1 MISDLDN
8 IVERL
13 LRQELVLFLG
23 DGIKGLERSPEL
35 PLNNRELSEYLA
47 AKFNYPRDESRELER
62 VAQYVSEIAGQDPL
76 YDELHRIYAPAFPP
90 NPLHSFLAGLPAR
103 LRERGIE
110 TRYQLILTM
119 NYDDSLERA
128 FQANNE
134 PYDLLTYKRVDTRGS
149 FIYFPHGAEP
159 IKIRAGSR
167 FSYSDFTRTI
177 IFKLLGGVNRVDPSL
192 DSFVITEED
201 YFDYLTDLRLLPA
214 PILEKLID
222 GTMLYLGCNTRAQAL
237 RVVLNRV
244 IERQPTRRRASWA
257 VQQAPQ
263 PIDRSFWERRDVRL
277 LDSSLTEF
285 LNTLN
290 SHIETRLPPPTEPPA
305 PNERETVRSAPAEY
319 VGSTDQAGLHR
330 LIETVVENSLDHV
343 AAGYC
348 DAIDVVIHDDNSLA
362 VTDNGVGFPV
372 ERTDT
377 DGKTPAE
384 LAMTRLSVLENL
396 FPKSQQALEEV
407 HQISLALV
415 NFLSESLHLEI
426 WRDGKVYAQ
435 DYIRGEPQ
443 SSLSQVGKTRRRGK
457 SITFKPD
464 PNIFGTSEISF
475 DQLSEYL
482 REQSQLF
489 SGLRITIK
497 DERGEPETTH
507 EFYYKTSRYFDALS
521 SSNYDDRFNAIR
533 SLTELGAGPLIS
545 KLFLETLAGN
555 EKRQDQS
562 GRQYPTAAE
571 ARQVI
576 GETLGRIGREELS
589 NIFVRLT
596 TDETPKVAEA
606 ARAALVQLGV
616 TGTTNPAMRNAYALI
631 IAIDDYDH
639 PALRLKYTVR
649 DAQRLAEV
657 LVDPKGCGYP
667 PENVKLLLNKQ
678 ATAKAIRASVN
689 ALIDRSIFD
698 EDATIVLYFGGHG
711 SRDGTDS
718 GTLNLIPADFSESNQ
733 ATYIS
738 ATELADYLSR
748 SVSSQN
754 LLILDCSYSGLF
766 HTVPQ
771 WALLASCRTDEL
783 AYEGEQGSF
792 TTVLT
797 TALLGHAGSND
808 GLIRIF
814 DLYEYLQP
822 QVTRISRDQH
832 PVLYAN
838 FRNNFPIGLGLGGK
852 PAPTTGPEEFR
863 YDVYISFADEGDASV
878 WVRKSLIP
886 FLQRANLRVAISHDV
901 NADETVSRVANAQRG
916 ITTARR
922 TLMVLSPKYLQTK
935 ISEFESAL
943 SQTIGVEESSERLV
957 AIDFSPI
964 RSSELPHWISVQKL
978 QWHDEPSSST
988 IFFEHLVEQLREPL
1002 HDSLVDFPAR
1012 RSIMRRINDWLNVTS
1027 SRVCLVIGLAGNG
1040 KTTLVEWLV
1049 RLSEGRVGE
1058 DSYPELRQSIV
1069 VSASRRDGLTAV
1081 SVIES
1086 LARQLATR
1094 IPEFAEALV
1103 HSVSSFGG
1111 LEIETESQTLSGSSH
1126 GYTRVVIKSLDLSK
1140 LSSAAAFDAGLRW
1153 PLQELS
1159 GNENLTRP
1167 ILIVIDGLDEFAVE
1181 QQSDV
1186 ISFLEQNVDADLPIT
1201 VRFLLTLRPNPLLV
1215 GRFRNALLLNLD
1227 EAIARHEQFSHLSPG
1242 AQKAFLWAE
1251 GLRRAQQA
1259 PQVYSEYLLA
1269 GLYRNPTG
1277 LTRRLLTLFEE
1288 ESEVS
1293 ADLESFANAMGSV
1306 KMSLSEVQPAPP
1318 EALDTL
1324 DLSTALEKVL
1334 AEAGALGTTKWQPP
1348 ELHDYETTDEAE
1360 LLGAFLR
1367 EPTNQTGKFIAN
1379 LVQAPQETLA
1389 QIVSERSSETFPLDR
1404 IWRASVRRPLFLNLY
1419 QHKTPVTALAF
1430 SLDGTLLYSGALDGT
1445 LCVWSAEDGR
1455 FIGSRSKLPPI
1466 GGSTRR
1472 YIHVRSIVA
1481 LTDDHLLVG
1490 WQDGVIEILTT
1501 KLASVYRSIST
1512 DEITDADT
1520 RGLNAIA
1527 VTHQKVVIAH
1537 QEGNITIWGSEME
1550 YFQGRLL
1557 LRSPVTDLAVTPDGR
1572 FAISVSIDK
1581 NLQVW
1586 NLESEKRLFTVR
1598 NEQNGGFHRV
1608 AILPDSEWAV
1618 AGCGDGKLEIFNIQ
1632 TGSILFELP
1641 GQRQPIAAM
1650 VIVADGRQLITASKD
1665 GLRAWDLERREQIFS
1680 DRGFWEYTALAVA
1693 PDGRTLATGSN
1704 DKIVRLWDRATL
1716 FPFPAPAPAPRRYR
1730 IAVSPSIEVVSAG
1743 KDFTLQINLIATQAG
1758 TDAFEL
1764 PRDVT
1769 SLACFITSEDC
1780 GLRLK
1785 GSEAANIRLD
1795 PSTDQF
1801 IPVSFELHAQWPGTR
1816 SYSILLFADSD
1827 APQSRIY
1834 ETSGQIRV
1842 KPHAAGEPRLPLE
1855 PAIDVRLAP
1864 QPDFVLQLDTELPE
1878 GANGP
1883 HLLTYRLSSR
1893 LPHLPLRNQEV
1904 GTASLPAGELSRLR
1918 TLLHSTL
1925 QPSGLQPEDTR
1936 EQLLSFGS
1944 YLFDRLFPP
1953 DKTTALREAFW
1964 TAAEK
1969 LTTWLFVED
1978 GVTWAPWELLVPYRR
1993 DVNEPRFFL
2002 GERFHVSRWLELGPS
2017 LYSEVPF
2024 GDLALAHY
2032 KSGEHDEELTAW
2044 GRLLDAVNAGGIAE
2058 IVKRDKP
2065 CYRLHLLRYT
2075 DEPGSARR
2083 ALVPRDE
2090 KIAVASPTEDA
2101 KRARLDLRLNR
2112 PVISLSI
2119 LDSNGARTELREDW
2133 PLPDRVLPFL
2143 RAGASAVIGP
2153 WWPTSEAADHIFWL
2167 NFYDLVETRVPLGE
2181 AVWRARRMVQQS
2193 LPNSPDWLAYTLFG
2207 DPRAR
2212 AYKPAPSEG
2221 YTILERLYPDQ
2232 PVHRGET
2239 CYFRAS
2245 ISNRPSLFYQ
2255 ERLVQADELPKN
2267 PMALFI
2273 APGLQ
2278 DNIPEP
2284 VEMKLVGGS
2293 TVEAIYKLT
2302 PEKTGEFALI
2312 ARLYDGDERLQSLQ
2326 LPFMVEQ

>member
-330 LIETVVENSLDHV
+330 LIETVVESSLDHV

-348 DAIDVVIHDDNSLA
+348 DEIDVLIHGDNSLA

-443 SSLSQVGKTRRRGK
+443 SSLRQVGKTRRRGK

-497 DERGEPETTH
+497 DERGEPETAH
-507 EFYYKTSRYFDALS
+507 EFYYKTARYFDALS

-533 SLTELGAGPLIS
+533 SLTKSGAAPIII

-555 EKRQDQS
+555 EKRQEQPS
-562 GRQYPTAAE
+562 RQYPTAAE

-606 ARAALVQLGV
+606 ARAALVKLGV

-678 ATAKAIRASVN
+678 ATAKAIRESVN
-689 ALIDRSIFD
+689 ALIDRSIF
-698 EDATIVLYFGGHG
+698 EQDATIVLYFGGHG

-738 ATELADYLSR
+738 AMELADYLSR

-754 LLILDCSYSGLF
+754 LLFLDCSYSGLF

-797 TALLGHAGSND
+797 TALRGQAGSND

-822 QVTRISRDQH
+822 QVTRISKDQH

-964 RSSELPHWISVQKL
+964 RSSELPHWISGQRL

-988 IFFEHLVEQLREPL
+988 IFFERLVEQLREPL

-1086 LARQLATR
+1086 VARQLATR

-1186 ISFLEQNVDADLPIT
+1186 IAFLEQNVDADLPVA
-1201 VRFLLTLRPNPLLV
+1201 VRFLLTLRPYPLLV
-1215 GRFRNALLLNLD
+1215 GRFKNALLLNLD
-1227 EAIARHEQFSHLSPG
+1227 KAIARHEQFSRLSS
-1242 AQKAFLWAE
+1242 AARDALLFAE
-1251 GLRRAQQA
+1251 GLRRGQRAQR
-1259 PQVYSEYLLA
+1259 VYSEHLLA

-1277 LTRRLLTLFEE
+1277 PTRRLLTLFEE

-1293 ADLESFANAMGSV
+1293 ADLESFANAMGTVKVSV
-1306 KMSLSEVQPAPP
+1306 GKVQAASSEDL
-1318 EALDTL
+1318 ETL

-1334 AEAGALGTTKWQPP
+1334 AEAEILATTKSDKPKKIYVT
-1348 ELHDYETTDEAE
+1348 H
-1360 LLGAFLR
+1360 LLGGFLT
-1367 EPTNQTGKFIAN
+1367 EPTNQSVKFIAN
-1379 LVQAPQETLA
+1379 AIQAPQETLA
-1389 QIVSERSSETFPLDR
+1389 RIITERPGKLLPLGR
-1404 IWRASVRRPLFLNLY
+1404 IWRASTRRPLFLKLQAHRNS
-1419 QHKTPVTALAF
+1419 VTALAF
-1430 SLDGTLLYSGALDGT
+1430 SLDGRLLYSGDLRGRVHVWNANDGT
-1445 LCVWSAEDGR
+1445 HIRTWGSSRHKTKIGRSA
-1455 FIGSRSKLPPI
+1455 S
-1466 GGSTRR
+1466 
-1472 YIHVRSIVA
+1472 VQSIVP
-1481 LTDDHLLVG
+1481 LTDDHVLVG
-1490 WQDGVIEILTT
+1490 WQDGVIGILTT
-1501 KLASVYRSIST
+1501 SLQSEYKLIST
-1512 DEITDADT
+1512 DHLRGTNS

-1527 VTHQKVVIAH
+1527 VSHQQIVIGH
-1537 QEGNITIWGSEME
+1537 QDRTISIWGLDLEQVRE
-1550 YFQGRLL
+1550 QIRAAA
-1557 LRSPVTDLAVTPDGR
+1557 PVKDLAVTPDGR
-1572 FAISVSIDK
+1572 FVVAVSPDEG
-1581 NLQVW
+1581 LQVW
-1586 NLESEKRLFTVR
+1586 DLELHQRSFGIRSA
-1598 NEQNGGFHRV
+1598 GFNRV
-1608 AILPDSEWAV
+1608 AVMPDGNRAV
-1618 AGCGDGKLEIFNIQ
+1618 FSFTDGRLAVLNVQ
-1632 TGSILFELP
+1632 SGLTLFELP
-1641 GQRQPIAAM
+1641 GQRQPVAAM
-1650 VIVADGRQLITASKD
+1650 TVIADGRQLITASKD
-1665 GLRAWDLERREQIFS
+1665 GGLRAWDLERREQIFS
-1680 DRGFWEYTALAVA
+1680 DRSGPWENTALAVA

-1704 DKIVRLWDRATL
+1704 DTIVRLWDRTTL

-1730 IAVSPSIEVVSAG
+1730 IAVSPSAEVVTAG

-1758 TDAFEL
+1758 ADAFEL

-1769 SLACFITSEDC
+1769 SLACFITSEDR

-1795 PSTDQF
+1795 PTTDQF

-1878 GANGP
+1878 GTNGP

-1993 DVNEPRFFL
+1993 DVNEPRLFL

-2153 WWPTSEAADHIFWL
+2153 WWPT
-2167 NFYDLVETRVPLGE
+2167 
-2181 AVWRARRMVQQS
+2181 
-2193 LPNSPDWLAYTLFG
+2193 
-2207 DPRAR
+2207 
-2212 AYKPAPSEG
+2212 
-2221 YTILERLYPDQ
+2221 
-2232 PVHRGET
+2232 
-2239 CYFRAS
+2239 
-2245 ISNRPSLFYQ
+2245 RP
-2255 ERLVQADELPKN
+2255 
-2267 PMALFI
+2267 
-2273 APGLQ
+2273 G
-2278 DNIPEP
+2278 
-2284 VEMKLVGGS
+2284 
-2293 TVEAIYKLT
+2293 T
-2302 PEKTGEFALI
+2302 
-2312 ARLYDGDERLQSLQ
+2312 
-2326 LPFMVEQ
+2326 